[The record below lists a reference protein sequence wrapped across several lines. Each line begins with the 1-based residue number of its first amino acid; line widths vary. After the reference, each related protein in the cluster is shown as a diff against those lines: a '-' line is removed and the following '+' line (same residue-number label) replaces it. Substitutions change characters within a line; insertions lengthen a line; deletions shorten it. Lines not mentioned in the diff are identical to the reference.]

1 MADLPPNY
9 PHPHDKKIS
18 ELPTGNVTQ
27 DCLVPL
33 VGLVNGN
40 LATIRGTLAD
50 VSNLAPVQTVHTRT
64 GDVVGMAGDYNATLV
79 GFDTAG
85 RSIIQ
90 PTSTDVQLA
99 VNDLDDE
106 VGRLSLT
113 QQMAGAYDA
122 LNNVMEHVT
131 SAGANAGFVVGQDV
145 PAAAPGIEAYY
156 VVVSVEGSYNGTPMF
171 VTDRL
176 WCDGGQ
182 WIPIAGPRASTP
194 VTSVHGR
201 IGDIVGVSGD
211 YSAGLVTA
219 GNPYATVQAAIDDL
233 AARVAA
239 LESRPYLLGGFNRS
253 GNDGDGAW
261 YSSGGATGN
270 IGQLNRHS
278 AHMATRSW
286 GDHGVAL
293 SGNAINL
300 TKTGNYLIHV
310 RSQVGDSVS
319 SEIVLDVDGQYSN
332 AYLRN
337 SYNQDAPA
345 DFHVWYRK
353 TNTTTVE
360 VRLNRFGG
368 GAFDFWT
375 PSTTITRFSL

>member
-1 MADLPPNY
+1 MSDLPPNY
-9 PHPHDKKIS
+9 PNPHDKKIS
-18 ELPTGNVTQ
+18 ELPPGNVTL

-33 VGLVNGN
+33 VGVESGN
-40 LATIRGTLAD
+40 LTTIQGTLAQ
-50 VSNLAPVQTVHTRT
+50 VSSLAPVQSVHART

-79 GFDTAG
+79 GFETAG

-90 PTSTDVQLA
+90 PASTDVQSA

-131 SAGANAGFVVGQDV
+131 SAGANAGFVVGQDLPT
-145 PAAAPGIEAYY
+145 PAAGIEAYY

-176 WCDGGQ
+176 WCDGVQ

-211 YSAGLVTA
+211 YNAPLIPYTGTA
-219 GNPYATVQAAIDDL
+219 IGDNVAAALDGL

-239 LESRPYLLGGFNRS
+239 LEARPYIRGVYYRYQET
-253 GNDGDGAW
+253 DQVAW
-261 YSSGGATGN
+261 VPSGGTTGN
-270 IGQLNRHS
+270 QAQFARH
-278 AHMATRSW
+278 AVDKTRTW
-286 GDHGVAL
+286 GDHGVVV
-293 SGNAINL
+293 SGQDVNL
-300 TKTGNYLIHV
+300 DLAGRYLIQAQMV
-310 RSQVGDSVS
+310 VANNSSNYMLEVGGWYSSIMWQSSFQTDS
-319 SEIVLDVDGQYSN
+319 IITWCGFYN
-332 AYLRN
+332 ATSAASRAIRIN
-337 SYNQDAPA
+337 K
-345 DFHVWYRK
+345 H
-353 TNTTTVE
+353 
-360 VRLNRFGG
+360 GG
-368 GAFDFWT
+368 GSWDYKT
-375 PSTTITRFSL
+375 YSICITRFA